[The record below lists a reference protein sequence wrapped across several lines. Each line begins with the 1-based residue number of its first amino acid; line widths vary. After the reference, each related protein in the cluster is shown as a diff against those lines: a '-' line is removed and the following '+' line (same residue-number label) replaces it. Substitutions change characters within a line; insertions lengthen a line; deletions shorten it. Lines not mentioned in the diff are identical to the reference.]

1 MSPSKRTLAKSRSSK
16 GKSKST
22 RRALSDKK
30 AVPAVPE
37 LPQKEL
43 QEMFND
49 MKEHGKEKVKKTY
62 LVATAKIV
70 LSPSMG
76 MPTYLI
82 DSMWKALLNSTNAPS
97 FTTGLMTLSDGSIF
111 SVGFLSVVRESYAKR
126 LNRWDKGDE
135 IQFTYTGGARA
146 KLFSG
151 NYWLIKN
158 KTRNEYILG
167 DKLQPMYG

>member
-1 MSPSKRTLAKSRSSK
+1 MSPSKRTVAKSRSS
-16 GKSKST
+16 KSKST

-37 LPQKEL
+37 LPQKDL
-43 QEMFND
+43 QELFND
-49 MKEHGKEKVKKTY
+49 AKEHGTEKVKKTY
-62 LVATAKIV
+62 LVATAKIT

-76 MPTYLI
+76 VPVGADVI
-82 DSMWKALLNSTNAPS
+82 WKAILRATNAPS

-135 IQFTYTGGARA
+135 IQFTYTGGLRA
-146 KLFSG
+146 TIFSG